1 MSRQVAQRFGF
12 LNTKNTL
19 FLLCD
24 VQEKFRPAIKNF
36 DSMVKNT
43 QKLVSR
49 KKVQV
54 VLIIVLRNLNL
65 NKILSITDWC
75 WKNP

>member
-1 MSRQVAQRFGF
+1 MSRQLGF
-12 LNTKNTL
+12 LNAKKTL

-43 QKLVSR
+43 QKLVICTNALKR
-49 KKVQV
+49 YN
-54 VLIIVLRNLNL
+54 LI
-65 NKILSITDWC
+65 S
-75 WKNP
+75 